1 MDPTVVL
8 GGRANYGE
16 RVDKMNPQFSL
27 LATDRWDTGIG
38 EIGALINGTYSKSD
52 YYRASTVLLQRR
64 STNTGPLNPP
74 GYVIPG
80 IPQNFPQQRSIDRH
94 QVNGALEWQD
104 TPSTALYATGFHT
117 SFLNVGSPNDP
128 KHQPINNR

>member
-52 YYRASTVLLQRR
+52 YYRASTVLFQRR
-64 STNTGPLNPP
+64 STNTGPFNTP

-80 IPQNFPQQRSIDRH
+80 ILQNFPQPGSIDRP
-94 QVNGALEWQD
+94 QLNGALQRQARSD
-104 TPSTALYATGFHT
+104 QPR
-117 SFLNVGSPNDP
+117 VGKEVDRKCRYRGAPC
-128 KHQPINNR
+128 